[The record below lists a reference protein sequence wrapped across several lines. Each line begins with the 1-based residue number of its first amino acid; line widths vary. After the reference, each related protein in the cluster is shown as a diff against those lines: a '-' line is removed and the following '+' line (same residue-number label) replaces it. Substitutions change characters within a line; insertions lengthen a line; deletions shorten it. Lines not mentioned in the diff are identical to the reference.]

1 MIIDHRSV
9 HLFEAIPPEAFQ
21 AAANLSMFY
30 ADRSVGKN
38 LDEALD
44 CLAVPQASAPN
55 YCKRYIHRDPAYNTS
70 PADVSWSGVYPR
82 ANWQFV
88 SCTEVEC
95 TIDRYASTPVQV
107 FGLFPNYF
115 DGPDLDGRIA
125 ETFQP
130 LLDLRTAH
138 PGEDPRQGGA
148 TLIAFT
154 TSLPRGAPNGGNVE
168 DPRMGDEYKM
178 MLANEQIRAWARDNA
193 VPLLDVADILSHT
206 PGGEPCYDNRD
217 GIPYYV
223 NEKQQEDFPDDGMN
237 IPAICPQYT
246 TEAFGGHLGSVSA
259 GRIRLAKSLW
269 VLMAR
274 LAGWTG

>member
-1 MIIDHRSV
+1 M
-9 HLFEAIPPEAFQ
+9 
-21 AAANLSMFY
+21 
-30 ADRSVGKN
+30 
-38 LDEALD
+38 
-44 CLAVPQASAPN
+44 
-55 YCKRYIHRDPAYNTS
+55 
-70 PADVSWSGVYPR
+70 
-82 ANWQFV
+82 NWQFV

-115 DGPDLDGRIA
+115 DGPDLDGRVA

-130 LLDLRTAH
+130 LLDLRAA
-138 PGEDPRQGGA
+138 QGNA
-148 TLIAFT
+148 ILIAFT
-154 TSLPRGAPNGGNVE
+154 TSLPRGTANGG
-168 DPRMGDEYKM
+168 DDEYKM

-217 GIPYYV
+217 GVPYYV
-223 NEKQQEDFPDDGMN
+223 NEKQQENFPDDGMN

-259 GRIRLAKSLW
+259 GRIRMAKAMW